1 MKQAIF
7 VNSEYDYDYEEQDGR
22 HTLYRSNGSHW
33 NSHARGEAVM
43 TIKDD
48 GNGLIFKLNKEGR
61 IDYSQA
67 QELFILL
74 KLVNQP
80 AVYEISSKVP
90 L

>member
-1 MKQAIF
+1 MKQQIF
-7 VNSEYDYDYEEQDGR
+7 VDSEYDYDYEVEDDR

-33 NSHARGEAVM
+33 NSHVRGEAAM

-48 GNGLIFKLNKEGR
+48 GNGLVFKLNEEGR
-61 IDYSQA
+61 IDYSEA

-74 KLVNQP
+74 KLINEP
-80 AVYEISSKVP
+80 AVYEISSKKP